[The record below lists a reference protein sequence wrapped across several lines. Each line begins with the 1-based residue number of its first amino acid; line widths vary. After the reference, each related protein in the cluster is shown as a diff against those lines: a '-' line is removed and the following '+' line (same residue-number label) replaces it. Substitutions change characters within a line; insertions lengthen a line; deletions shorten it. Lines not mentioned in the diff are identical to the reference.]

1 MQRTCISSHHPAPH
15 NSASHARLPT
25 SNLYPTP
32 PARTARRSHRGVLSL
47 RFLGVMKVL
56 ALCVLTAG
64 YGWMAHFEKPSA
76 YELPRD
82 M

>member
-1 MQRTCISSHHPAPH
+1 M
-15 NSASHARLPT
+15 
-25 SNLYPTP
+25 
-32 PARTARRSHRGVLSL
+32 LSL